1 MSLNNYCWK
10 ILLSL
15 LPVYL
20 DRETVA
26 VLNTSVQEDAV
37 IGTFI
42 GKMKIGQMCT
52 CKREIHAIFT
62 ICILTV

>member
-42 GKMKIGQMCT
+42 GK
-52 CKREIHAIFT
+52 
-62 ICILTV
+62 